1 MGLAGTMYF
10 NIFYLYIAV
19 SIFVVDICYLGQSG
33 HAGDTG
39 EINRSYII
47 GKLRT
52 FQNFP
57 SKATGISITACIYIE
72 HCVLNQHEVFT

>member
-1 MGLAGTMYF
+1 MYF

-19 SIFVVDICYLGQSG
+19 SIYSLSLRQSG
-33 HAGDTG
+33 YAGDTG
-39 EINRSYII
+39 EINRSYI

-57 SKATGISITACIYIE
+57 SKATGISITTCISSIAS
-72 HCVLNQHEVFT
+72 